1 MTLTKIDDRGL
12 KTPIDLLDNEKIRL
26 GTGNDLEIFH
36 DGGGSIIK
44 DVGTGDLRIGGD
56 GDLLVMNAA
65 LSETKAKFSSNGA
78 VELYHDNSKKLET
91 ASGGVAITGNVT
103 VTSTIPTIDLVDT
116 NANDDFQIRVNAG
129 NFAINDTTNSIN
141 RFLIDSSGTVDISG
155 NLDVGAGLDVTG
167 NLGINVTSPDS
178 PLEVG
183 GTGPS
188 LATIHHTDGGTND
201 EARLMLGALSSNPPD
216 QRGAGISARNK
227 GAGHALEI
235 QTSSTHSAGPST
247 KVIVTAGGQL
257 QVPNDSVGL
266 QLGAGQDLQIF
277 HNGTNSIIENVTG
290 ALVIKPDG
298 LMRIQD
304 RTTDE
309 FRADFNDNGSVDLYY
324 NGSKKFETTS
334 NGTKITGVIEI
345 DRGSAIDEAL
355 VINTTGTN
363 GASRITFKESGTSK
377 GELAYSHG
385 NDQVELVAKTGN
397 GAAIIVNVNQ
407 TALQINS
414 SGHVRKPLNPIFHAF
429 GGPAN
434 VATNT
439 DIVFGQERFDV
450 GGGYNTSNGV
460 YTVPVTGYYHFY
472 GQVYRQTTSADSW
485 WGFYIN
491 GSQKSEAR
499 LQTNYNQASGTGQGY
514 ATLQSSIYWYCSA
527 GDTVKMRV
535 GAAGAIHCNNTLSY
549 FCGNLVG

>member
-1 MTLTKIDDRGL
+1 MALTKIDDRGL

-227 GAGHALEI
+227 GAGHDLEI

-257 QVPNDSVGL
+257 QIPNDSVGL

-277 HNGTNSIIENVTG
+277 HDGTDDVIHSTG
-290 ALVIKPDG
+290 TSL
-298 LMRIQD
+298 
-304 RTTDE
+304 RTRSNL
-309 FRADFNDNGSVDLYY
+309 FRANNAANNKVMFRAFSDGAFEAYHNG
-324 NGSKKFETTS
+324 NKKFETRSDGVTLTGQMVQTS
-334 NGTKITGVIEI
+334 TSARAIACNRQGSAGEMILFDFQGTKCG
-345 DRGSAIDEAL
+345 AI
-355 VINTTGTN
+355 
-363 GASRITFKESGTSK
+363 
-377 GELAYSHG
+377 
-385 NDQVELVAKTGN
+385 
-397 GAAIIVNVNQ
+397 NVN
-407 TALQINS
+407 TNS
-414 SGHVRKPLNPIFHAF
+414 
-429 GGPAN
+429 
-434 VATNT
+434 T
-439 DIVFGQERFDV
+439 E
-450 GGGYNTSNGV
+450 
-460 YTVPVTGYYHFY
+460 
-472 GQVYRQTTSADSW
+472 
-485 WGFYIN
+485 
-491 GSQKSEAR
+491 
-499 LQTNYNQASGTGQGY
+499 Y
-514 ATLQSSIYWYCSA
+514 ATSGSDKSLKKNFELWDENVLNLFKNINPQKFHFNNQEDTEEKFKGFIAQEMVDSFPEAYTKDDNNKYWFNPSGIVVYLMKA
-527 GDTVKMRV
+527 IQELEAEV
-535 GAAGAIHCNNTLSY
+535 AALKGL
-549 FCGNLVG
+549 